1 MYVICI
7 YYIYCMCGFYNSCVN
22 SCCLCLCLYLC
33 LCLHRQLF
41 IVPCKETYLSFLK
54 ITVHSSGVCVSACLF
69 MSVYMCLSVSVRVF
83 VYRDYFIELLK
94 CVRVFAY
101 LFSVR
106 LSAWRSTLFI
116 CLWMCVYMFEYCN
129 INYRSI
135 CVCFQSCHC
144 IETCICVSI
153 NLCFNGNF
161 NINANFRSRHSSICS
176 NH

>member
-1 MYVICI
+1 MGSTIVVWIVVACVCVCVCICV
-7 YYIYCMCGFYNSCVN
+7 CVCTDN
-22 SCCLCLCLYLC
+22 CLLCRAKKHICFFENNCPLILCLL
-33 LCLHRQLF
+33 
-41 IVPCKETYLSFLK
+41 
-54 ITVHSSGVCVSACLF
+54 SACLF

-94 CVRVFAY
+94 CVCVFAY

-106 LSAWRSTLFI
+106 LSAWRSTIYI
-116 CLWMCVYMFEYCN
+116 CLWICVYMFEYCN